1 MIMTEAQPVLCGH
14 RYQYRYIA
22 RTDHSNII
30 IKCNMIPPLRLQV
43 TDRVRHQW
51 QSHQC
56 VDSWV
61 LDHEPEST
69 AADFGLRSLKGAQRL
84 KADITLR

>member
-22 RTDHSNII
+22 RTDI
-30 IKCNMIPPLRLQV
+30 V